1 MIKLL
6 TLLPFLIKL
15 HENIERL
22 NRKTKSYIK
31 NADEKNIHDVRTS
44 VRRFNSAFLSL
55 PKKYR
60 TESMLLTNYKQI
72 ANEFFK
78 LNSQIRDYDI
88 MINRLSNY
96 SQNNRIDIIV
106 DSIRKNRELDLEKA
120 KSIAVSLKEIGSRQI
135 VGKMNITEKELQ
147 KQYNKILSKL
157 FSKIET
163 NFPVVINN
171 SLRIDE
177 LHELRKDCKKIRYM
191 LELLPEENRNATQLR
206 KIFEKIQDYL
216 GVIHDNDI
224 TLNHLQSL
232 EPNKEI
238 QEIINNEIEQRKL
251 RYDEFLN
258 FSKRR
263 LHLARDSLLIRIK
276 LFMNQS

>member
-1 MIKLL
+1 ML

>member
-1 MIKLL
+1 
-6 TLLPFLIKL
+6 L

>member
-1 MIKLL
+1 ML

-22 NRKTKSYIK
+22 NRKTNSYIK

-60 TESMLLTNYKQI
+60 TESMLLTNYNQI

-78 LNSQIRDYDI
+78 LNSKIRDYDI
-88 MINRLSNY
+88 IINRLANY
-96 SQNNRIDIIV
+96 TQNNQRDKIM
-106 DSIRKNRELDLEKA
+106 DSIKKNRELDLEKA
-120 KSIAVSLKEIGSRQI
+120 KSIAVSLKDIGSSQI

-163 NFPVVINN
+163 NFPVVITN
-171 SLRIDE
+171 SLRTEE
-177 LHELRKDCKKIRYM
+177 LHELRKDCKKTRYM
-191 LELLPEENRNATQLR
+191 LELLPEENKNAIELR
-206 KIFEKIQDYL
+206 KVFEKIQDYL
-216 GVIHDNDI
+216 GVIHDHDI

-238 QEIINNEIEQRKL
+238 QEITNNEIEQRKL
-251 RYDEFLN
+251 KYDVFLN

-263 LHLARDSLLIRIK
+263 LHLARDSFLIRIK